1 MWKDAV
7 RSPCVHE
14 DMPVGNLIQH
24 VDQLPGGDGVEPP
37 RAAQFP
43 DQLQGASHLL
53 AFAPKQKC
61 LKNSPLPT
69 LACSAWVSV

>member
-1 MWKDAV
+1 MWQDAV
-7 RSPCVHE
+7 GSSSVHE
-14 DMPVGNLIQH
+14 KTPVGNLIQH

-43 DQLQGASHLL
+43 DQEQGAWHPL

-61 LKNSPLPT
+61 LKHSPLPT
-69 LACSAWVSV
+69 LACSAWDSV

>member
-1 MWKDAV
+1 MWKDAA
-7 RSPCVHE
+7 RSSSVHE
-14 DMPVGNLIQH
+14 ETPVGNLIQH
-24 VDQLPGGDGVEPP
+24 VDQLPNGDRVESPG
-37 RAAQFP
+37 AAQFP

-61 LKNSPLPT
+61 LKHSPLPT

>member
-1 MWKDAV
+1 MWQDAV
-7 RSPCVHE
+7 GSSSVHE
-14 DMPVGNLIQH
+14 KTPVGNLIQH
-24 VDQLPGGDGVEPP
+24 VDQLPGGDRVEPP

-43 DQLQGASHLL
+43 DQVQGASHFL

-61 LKNSPLPT
+61 LKHSPLPT

>member
-1 MWKDAV
+1 M
-7 RSPCVHE
+7 
-14 DMPVGNLIQH
+14 
-24 VDQLPGGDGVEPP
+24 DQLPGSDGVELP

-61 LKNSPLPT
+61 LKHSPLPT

>member
-7 RSPCVHE
+7 RSPRVHE
-14 DMPVGNLIQH
+14 ETPVGNLIQH
-24 VDQLPGGDGVEPP
+24 VDQLPVGDGVELP
-37 RAAQFP
+37 RAVQFP

-61 LKNSPLPT
+61 LKHSPLPT